1 MGPTVHT
8 VLQRTVLMVCV
19 LQLELRS
26 LEFGSY
32 HLLLL
37 LFLLLTSDAAADMIH
52 TCPESTNYVW

>member
-8 VLQRTVLMVCV
+8 VLQRTVLVLCV

-32 HLLLL
+32 HLLFL
-37 LFLLLTSDAAADMIH
+37 LLLTSDAAADMIR

>member
-8 VLQRTVLMVCV
+8 VLQRTVLLLCV

-32 HLLLL
+32 HLLI
-37 LFLLLTSDAAADMIH
+37 LLLTSDAAADMIH
-52 TCPESTNYVW
+52 TCPKSTNYVW